1 MRRLASIAT
10 AACLTMIATTISLPA
25 MAQTKVDINV
35 GAGTQG
41 GSQYPITVSIGTLL
55 EKMPQIGRVTLQPG
69 GSIGNV
75 IRVDDGKSDIAITM
89 SQSLREGRL
98 GKEPFKKPTNNAVN
112 LITLHAFH
120 VAIFVDED
128 SPIKQFKDFA
138 GKKLNVAPKGFSI
151 REIAETIAKME
162 GIHGKVDLGTLRITE
177 AVESFKD
184 GHHQGLMYAP
194 SERFGAFMNLAQ
206 TRNIRLVQLDR
217 KVMEAFVKEDPSFY
231 IAQFP
236 KDRSA
241 YKNLSNSVDTLAYPN
256 VIAASAKMPD
266 DLAYNIVK
274 FVAERFDE
282 IRPSEPSLEAFD
294 IKDMAIDAGAPFHP
308 GAAKYYRERGWMK

>member
-1 MRRLASIAT
+1 MKHLGSLVFVASLFAGS
-10 AACLTMIATTISLPA
+10 AAF
-25 MAQTKVDINV
+25 AQGKADINV

-41 GSQYPITVSIGTLL
+41 GSQYPITVALGTLL
-55 EKMPQIGRVTLQPG
+55 EKMPEIGRVTLQPG

-75 IRVDDGKSDIAITM
+75 IRVDDGKSDIGITM

-120 VAIFVDED
+120 VVIFVPEE
-128 SPIKQFKDFA
+128 SSIKTFKDFA

-151 REIAETIAKME
+151 REISETIAKME
-162 GIHGKVDLGTLRITE
+162 GISGKVELGTLRITE

-206 TRNIRLVQLDR
+206 TRNVRLIELDR
-217 KVMEAFVKEDPSFY
+217 KVMDAFVKEDPSFY
-231 IAQFP
+231 ITKWP

-241 YKNLSNSVDTLAYPN
+241 YKNLSNSVDSLAYPN
-256 VIAASAKMPD
+256 VIAASAKLSEP
-266 DLAYNIVK
+266 LAYQMVK
-274 FVAERFDE
+274 FIAENFDQ
-282 IRPSEPSLEAFD
+282 IRPSEPSLEPFD
-294 IKDMAIDAGAPFHP
+294 VKEMAIDAGSPFHP
-308 GAAKYYRERGWMK
+308 GAARYYRERGWIK

>member
-1 MRRLASIAT
+1 MRPWASFAISASLTIA
-10 AACLTMIATTISLPA
+10 ASVIASSA
-25 MAQTKVDINV
+25 MAQGKIDINV

-128 SPIKQFKDFA
+128 SPIKSFKDFA

-162 GIHGKVDLGTLRITE
+162 GVHGKVDLGTLRITE

-217 KVMEAFVKEDPSFY
+217 KVMDAFVKEDPSFY
-231 IAQFP
+231 IATFP

-241 YKNLSNSVDTLAYPN
+241 YKNLSNSVETLAYPN

-282 IRPSEPSLEAFD
+282 IRPSEPSLETFD
-294 IKDMAIDAGAPFHP
+294 VKDMAIDAGAPFHP
-308 GAAKYYRERGWMK
+308 GAIKYYRERGWMK